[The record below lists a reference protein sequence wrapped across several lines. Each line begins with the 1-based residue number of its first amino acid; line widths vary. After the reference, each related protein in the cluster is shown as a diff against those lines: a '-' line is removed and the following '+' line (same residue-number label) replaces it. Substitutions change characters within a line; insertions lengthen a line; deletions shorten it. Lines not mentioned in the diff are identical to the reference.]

1 MPSDKMFNSQDNFS
15 FTKSALTTFKVVLC
29 LTRKVCTLLQTILK
43 QKINFQLVERDFHNK
58 TCFNPCNRLFTLVI
72 ELTVANRLLN
82 STFNYFSF
90 RIEDD
95 NVKGEKCEGE
105 SHPKLSLESEDE
117 IEDKVT
123 TWVRKYP

>member
-1 MPSDKMFNSQDNFS
+1 
-15 FTKSALTTFKVVLC
+15 
-29 LTRKVCTLLQTILK
+29 
-43 QKINFQLVERDFHNK
+43 VERDFHNQ
-58 TCFNPCNRLFTLVI
+58 TCFNRCNRLFTLVVI
-72 ELTVANRLLN
+72 GLTVAFNLLN

-123 TWVRKYP
+123 TWVRKRF